1 MEKYW
6 SPLYMAY
13 LESTGYYN
21 EIDNAIKWI
30 IANIIKIENILFEM
44 HNK

>member
-6 SPLYMAY
+6 SPLWMAY
-13 LESTGYYN
+13 LESTG
-21 EIDNAIKWI
+21 DNAIKWI

>member
-6 SPLYMAY
+6 SPLWMAY
-13 LESTGYYN
+13 LESTG
-21 EIDNAIKWI
+21 NAIKWI

>member
-6 SPLYMAY
+6 SPLWMAY
-13 LESTGYYN
+13 LESTGN